1 MKKLILK
8 SLLMVLLFSS
18 SKALAQPA
26 RVQVIHNSADPAAS
40 IVDVYVNGNLLLDNI
55 AFRTASPFINA
66 PSGVPLSIAIAPS
79 TSTSVAD
86 AIATF
91 PITLVAN
98 AKYVVVANGIVSATG
113 FNPNQPFDLDIYP
126 LARETSTVTGNTDVL
141 VAHGSTDAP
150 GVDVVAVGAGT
161 VVNNLVYGTFNP
173 YLELPTANYT
183 LNVKDSANTT
193 VLASY
198 SAPLQTLG
206 LQNQALVVVASGFL
220 NPANNSNSTNT
231 FGLWVALSAGGPLV
245 QLPQSQARVQIIHN
259 SADPAA
265 ATVDVYLG
273 AAKLLDNVAFRTATA
288 FINAPAETAQVISVA
303 PSTST
308 GASDAIAT
316 FPITLA
322 ANAKY
327 VVVANGIVSATGF
340 NPNQPFDLDI
350 YPLARETSTVTGNT
364 DVLVAHGSTDA
375 PGVDVVAVGAGTV
388 VNNLVYGTFNPYLEL
403 PTANYTLQVK
413 DSANTIVLASYSAP
427 LQTLGLQNQALVV
440 VASGFLNPAN
450 NSNST
455 NTFGLWVALS
465 AGGPLVQLSSSVG
478 ISTIKKSEKIKIY
491 PNPTSDIVTVEIEL
505 SKSDN
510 LRIEMLDVTGKIIYS
525 RELGKQNAGLINSTI
540 DVSQISNGLYVLKVI
555 QGNEQKTNTI
565 SVNH

>member
-40 IVDVYVNGNLLLDNI
+40 VVDVYVNGNLLLDNI

-79 TSTSVAD
+79 TSTSVA
-86 AIATF
+86 
-91 PITLVAN
+91 
-98 AKYVVVANGIVSATG
+98 
-113 FNPNQPFDLDIYP
+113 
-126 LARETSTVTGNTDVL
+126 
-141 VAHGSTDAP
+141 
-150 GVDVVAVGAGT
+150 
-161 VVNNLVYGTFNP
+161 
-173 YLELPTANYT
+173 
-183 LNVKDSANTT
+183 
-193 VLASY
+193 
-198 SAPLQTLG
+198 
-206 LQNQALVVVASGFL
+206 
-220 NPANNSNSTNT
+220 
-231 FGLWVALSAGGPLV
+231 
-245 QLPQSQARVQIIHN
+245 
-259 SADPAA
+259 
-265 ATVDVYLG
+265 
-273 AAKLLDNVAFRTATA
+273 
-288 FINAPAETAQVISVA
+288 
-303 PSTST
+303 
-308 GASDAIAT
+308 DAIAT

-465 AGGPLVQLSSSVG
+465 AGGPMVELSNSVG

-525 RELGKQNAGLINSTI
+525 KELGKQNVGLINSTI
-540 DVSQISNGLYVLKVI
+540 DVSQISNGLYILKVI